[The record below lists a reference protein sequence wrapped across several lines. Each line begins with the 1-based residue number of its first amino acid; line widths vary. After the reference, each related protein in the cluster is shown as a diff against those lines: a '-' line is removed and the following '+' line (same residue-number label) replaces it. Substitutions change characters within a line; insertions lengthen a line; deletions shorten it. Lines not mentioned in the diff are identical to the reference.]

1 MLPCLLLQVSFIS
14 EYKMEGVLQTEKR
27 FSLFLA
33 SAVSAPLSFDSFV
46 FQNSYDSCTG
56 LVARQVEL

>member
-33 SAVSAPLSFDSFV
+33 SAVSAPLSFV